1 MALTSEDKDEIRRM
15 VQIST
20 EETIT
25 ETFRLLG
32 INTQDLDHVREFR
45 ENSAWVKRYRNMA
58 ERVGSQVIIT
68 ITMVLSGGLITAIW
82 AYLQKR

>member
-1 MALTSEDKDEIRRM
+1 MSLTDEDKEQIRRM
-15 VQIST
+15 IQVST

-32 INTQDLDHVREFR
+32 INTQDLEHIREFR
-45 ENSAWVKRYRNMA
+45 ENSAWVHRYRNTA
-58 ERVGSQVIIT
+58 ERVGSQVIVT
-68 ITMVLSGGLITAIW
+68 ITMVLSGGIITAIW

>member
-1 MALTSEDKDEIRRM
+1 MALTSEDKEEIRRM
-15 VQIST
+15 VQVST

-32 INTQDLDHVREFR
+32 INTQDLEHIREFR
-45 ENSAWVKRYRNMA
+45 ENSAWVRRYRNAA
-58 ERVGSQVIIT
+58 ERVGSQVIVT
-68 ITMVLSGGLITAIW
+68 ITMVLSGGIITAIW

>member
-1 MALTSEDKDEIRRM
+1 MALTDEDKEQIRRM
-15 VQIST
+15 IQVST

-32 INTQDLDHVREFR
+32 INTQDLEHIREFR
-45 ENSAWVKRYRNMA
+45 ENSAWVRRYRNAA
-58 ERVGSQVIIT
+58 ERVGSQVIVT
-68 ITMVLSGGLITAIW
+68 ITMVLSGGIITAIW

>member
-1 MALTSEDKDEIRRM
+1 MALTNEDKEEIRKM
-15 VQIST
+15 VQVST

-32 INTQDLDHVREFR
+32 INTQDLEHIREFR

-58 ERVGSQVIIT
+58 ERVDSQVIVT
-68 ITMVLSGGLITAIW
+68 VTMVLSGGLITAIW

>member
-1 MALTSEDKDEIRRM
+1 MALTSEDKEEIRRM
-15 VQIST
+15 IQVST

-32 INTQDLDHVREFR
+32 INTQDLEHIREFR
-45 ENSAWVKRYRNMA
+45 ENSAWVRRYRNAA
-58 ERVGSQVIIT
+58 EMVGSQVIIT
-68 ITMVLSGGLITAIW
+68 ITMVLSGGIITAIW